1 MTTATHTCSFF
12 FENPAQPEVFSSI
25 GVSAWWAVETITS
38 LGYGDIVPITKGGRI
53 FSSILALWGIIL
65 FTIPGAV
72 LSSGFVEVML
82 EREREDKEAIH
93 QALQRTLSHGV
104 FSMSATNLNNMFLNG
119 AAACNEGEAT
129 PSRSRD

>member
-1 MTTATHTCSFF
+1 MCSFF
-12 FENPAQPEVFSSI
+12 FENPAQPEVFSSV

-38 LGYGDIVPITKGGRI
+38 LGYGDIVPITSGGRI

-82 EREREDKEAIH
+82 EKQQDEKEALH
-93 QALQRTLSHGV
+93 AALQRTLSREV
-104 FSMSATNLNNMFLNG
+104 FSMSTNNLNNMFLNG
-119 AAACNEGEAT
+119 MWSTAVSPTTGRIYAMV
-129 PSRSRD
+129 

>member
-1 MTTATHTCSFF
+1 M
-12 FENPAQPEVFSSI
+12 

-38 LGYGDIVPITKGGRI
+38 LGYGDIVPITSGGRF

-82 EREREDKEAIH
+82 EKEREEKEAM
-93 QALQRTLSHGV
+93 LQRTLSQGV

-119 AAACNEGEAT
+119 TTSVERYRYP
-129 PSRSRD
+129 PSRS

>member
-1 MTTATHTCSFF
+1 M
-12 FENPAQPEVFSSI
+12 
-25 GVSAWWAVETITS
+25 SAWWAVETITS
-38 LGYGDIVPITKGGRI
+38 LGYGDIVPITNGGRI

-82 EREREDKEAIH
+82 DREREDKEAIQ

-104 FSMSATNLNNMFLNG
+104 FSMSTNNLNNMFLNG
-119 AAACNEGEAT
+119 T
-129 PSRSRD
+129 V